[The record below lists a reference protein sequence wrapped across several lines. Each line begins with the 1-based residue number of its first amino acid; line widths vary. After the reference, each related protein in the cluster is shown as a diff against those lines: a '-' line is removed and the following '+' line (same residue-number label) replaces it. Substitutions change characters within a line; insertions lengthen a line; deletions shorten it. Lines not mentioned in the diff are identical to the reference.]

1 MDCFGESQLQ
11 RQWECWAP
19 FELACVMPLL
29 HRFAVVRSELVSGLV
44 QRRLNLNVLV
54 YVAFRFAVVVAL
66 GHVVTQ

>member
-1 MDCFGESQLQ
+1 
-11 RQWECWAP
+11 
-19 FELACVMPLL
+19 MPLL